1 MVAKLVGYDR
11 NEWNDKNTGKP
22 RQCVVLY
29 LVRQPY
35 AGRESR
41 MEGLVCEIRKF
52 FDNACD
58 ILPSPL
64 VVGTQYRIM
73 TEKINGFDVCVE
85 FSEVENGDKK

>member
-11 NEWNDKNTGKP
+11 NEWTDKKTGKD
-22 RQCVVLY
+22 RECVVLY

-35 AGRESR
+35 AGAEGRI
-41 MEGLVCEIRKF
+41 EGLVCETRKF
-52 FDNACD
+52 FDNACS
-58 ILPSPL
+58 ILPTSL

-85 FSEVENGDKK
+85 FSEFDTGDKK